1 MIRAISGII
10 GNRLIIN
17 DLIMKEILDYLKDLE
32 ANNTREWF
40 DQNRERYDITRKKF
54 LGVAEILIHEIRQF
68 DDSIQAL
75 NPKDCVFRIF
85 RDVRFS
91 NDKRPFKSNYGCF
104 IARGGKKS
112 GFAGYYLHIQ
122 PGECFL
128 SGGIYMPPPEH
139 LQAIRQEIYY
149 HPLDYIRIIENKDF
163 KETYTLPYFDKLK
176 TAPKGY
182 PKDWEHLE
190 LIKNRSYA
198 VGHSV
203 AEAELYEP
211 DFLTKAVECFKII
224 HPFNKYLNKAV
235 DENMNS

>member
-1 MIRAISGII
+1 
-10 GNRLIIN
+10 
-17 DLIMKEILDYLKDLE
+17 MKDILNFLKDLE

-40 DQNRERYDITRKKF
+40 DLNKDRYELTRRIF
-54 LGVAEILIHEIRQF
+54 LDVAAVLIHEIRQF
-68 DDSIQAL
+68 DDEIPVL

-91 NDKRPFKSNYGCF
+91 KDKLPFKSNYGCF

-128 SGGIYMPPPEH
+128 SGGIYMPPPQY
-139 LQAIRQEIYY
+139 LQAIRQEIFY
-149 HPLDYIRIIENKDF
+149 HPQNYIQLIENKEF
-163 KETYTLPYFDKLK
+163 KSTFTLGYFDKLK

-190 LIKNRSYA
+190 LIKNRNYA
-198 VGHSV
+198 VGHRV
-203 AEAELYEP
+203 EDKELCAP
-211 DFLTKAVECFKII
+211 DFLKKAIEIYKII
-224 HPFNKYLNKAV
+224 YPFNRYLNKAV
-235 DENMNS
+235 DENIGG

>member
-1 MIRAISGII
+1 
-10 GNRLIIN
+10 
-17 DLIMKEILDYLKDLE
+17 MKEIYDFLKDLE

-40 DQNRERYDITRKKF
+40 DQNRDRYDVTRKKF
-54 LGVAEILIHEIRQF
+54 LAVAELLIHEIRQF
-68 DDSIQAL
+68 DDEIPAL

-104 IARGGKKS
+104 IARGGRKS

-139 LQAIRQEIYY
+139 LKYIRQEIFY
-149 HPLDYIRIIENKDF
+149 HPQNYIELIENKEF
-163 KETYTLPYFDKLK
+163 KSIFTLDYSDKLK

-182 PKDWEHLE
+182 PKDWEYLE
-190 LIKNRSYA
+190 LIKNRNYA
-198 VGHSV
+198 FGHRV
-203 AEAELYEP
+203 VEAELFDS
-211 DFLTKAVECFKII
+211 DFLKNAIELFKII
-224 HPFNKYLNKAV
+224 FPLNRYLNKAV
-235 DENMNS
+235 DENII

>member
-1 MIRAISGII
+1 
-10 GNRLIIN
+10 
-17 DLIMKEILDYLKDLE
+17 MKEIYDFLKDLE

-40 DQNRERYDITRKKF
+40 DQNRDRYDVTRKKF
-54 LGVAEILIHEIRQF
+54 LAVAELLIHEIRQF
-68 DDSIQAL
+68 DKEIPAL

-104 IARGGKKS
+104 IARGGRKS

-139 LQAIRQEIYY
+139 LKYIRQEIFY
-149 HPLDYIRIIENKDF
+149 HPQNYIELIENKEF
-163 KETYTLPYFDKLK
+163 KSIFTLDYSDKLK

-182 PKDWEHLE
+182 PKDWEYLE
-190 LIKNRSYA
+190 LIKNRNYA
-198 VGHSV
+198 FGHRIEE
-203 AEAELYEP
+203 EALFAP
-211 DFLTKAVECFKII
+211 DFLKKAIELFKII
-224 HPFNKYLNKAV
+224 YPLNRYLNKAV
-235 DENMNS
+235 DENIDI

>member
-1 MIRAISGII
+1 
-10 GNRLIIN
+10 
-17 DLIMKEILDYLKDLE
+17 MKEILDFLKELE
-32 ANNTREWF
+32 ANNSREWF
-40 DQNRERYDITRKKF
+40 DQNRERYDITRKQF
-54 LGVAEILIHEIRQF
+54 LAVAEILIREIRLF
-68 DDSIQAL
+68 DPEVTKL

-128 SGGIYMPPPEH
+128 SGGIYMPPPKH

-149 HPLDYIRIIENKDF
+149 HPQDYLGVIENGEF
-163 KETYTLPYFDKLK
+163 KKTFTLEYFDKLK

-182 PKDWEHLE
+182 PKDWEHAE

-198 VGHSV
+198 VGHV
-203 AEAELYEP
+203 VKEEELLSP
-211 DFLTKAVECFKII
+211 DFLVKAVDLFKII
-224 HPFNKYLNKAV
+224 QPFNRYLNRAV
-235 DENMNS
+235 DENLNN